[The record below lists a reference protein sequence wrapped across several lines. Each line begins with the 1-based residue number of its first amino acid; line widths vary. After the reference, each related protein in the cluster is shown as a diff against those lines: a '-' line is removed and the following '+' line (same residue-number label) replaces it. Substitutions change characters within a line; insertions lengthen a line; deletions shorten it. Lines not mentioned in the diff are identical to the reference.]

1 MPFEHMAAIPA
12 FRAEVERLQ
21 LRLEDLP
28 GGLALQDADAF
39 QHLLR
44 AMRALEA
51 PATWRDVFPDLPAH
65 WVAGRPETWTT
76 RYRPF
81 GPYDYQS
88 LPTAPAVHVQWQR
101 ETDHAVLDNLVA
113 AARSAGFS
121 VHGAGFL
128 EMTNP
133 AWSTL
138 DAMII
143 LGRGT
148 TATQLDAF
156 TDWLLEQSDVAL
168 AAIPRRGDEEY
179 V

>member
-1 MPFEHMAAIPA
+1 MAIDNRALQA

-21 LRLEDLP
+21 LRFEDFP
-28 GGLALQDADAF
+28 GGLAVQDEDAF

-65 WVAGRPETWTT
+65 RVAGRPETWTSP
-76 RYRPF
+76 YRPF

-88 LPTAPAVHVQWQR
+88 LPTGPAVHVEWQR
-101 ETDHAVLDNLVA
+101 ETDHGVLDNLVA
-113 AARSAGFS
+113 AARSAGFP

-128 EMTNP
+128 EVTNP
-133 AWSTL
+133 DWPTV
-138 DAMII
+138 DALII
-143 LGRGT
+143 LRRGT
-148 TATQLDAF
+148 TAAQLDAF
-156 TDWLLEQSDVAL
+156 TDWLSEQSDVAL